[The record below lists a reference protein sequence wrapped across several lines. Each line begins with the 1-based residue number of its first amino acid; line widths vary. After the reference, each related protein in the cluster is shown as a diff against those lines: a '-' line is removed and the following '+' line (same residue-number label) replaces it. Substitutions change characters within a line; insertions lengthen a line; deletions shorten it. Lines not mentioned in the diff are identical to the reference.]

1 MLMKIL
7 VYKKDF
13 FKESVE
19 VRKAIIDSIY
29 DLYTRIQLY
38 QSQNIEFDKI
48 YNDDKIKYDKHGNEL
63 FTYKCQKANVQLRIL
78 YVYKIIHKEPV
89 FLIADYAIK
98 KKNNKKYIKVFDKFN
113 NYTFEELLDTSL
125 CII

>member
-1 MLMKIL
+1 M
-7 VYKKDF
+7 
-13 FKESVE
+13 S
-19 VRKAIIDSIY
+19 
-29 DLYTRIQLY
+29 
-38 QSQNIEFDKI
+38 
-48 YNDDKIKYDKHGNEL
+48 
-63 FTYKCQKANVQLRIL
+63 KANVQLRIL
-78 YVYKIIHKEPV
+78 YGYKIIHKKPV

>member
-1 MLMKIL
+1 MKIL

-19 VRKAIIDSIY
+19 VRKAIIDAMY
-29 DLYTRIQLY
+29 DLYERIQLY
-38 QSQNIEFDKI
+38 QTQNIEFGKI
-48 YNDDKIKYDKHGNEL
+48 YNDDKIKYDKHGDEL

-78 YVYKIIHKEPV
+78 YGYKILHKEPV

-98 KKNNKKYIKVFDKFN
+98 KKNNKKYIKNFDKFN
-113 NYTFEELLDTSL
+113 RCTFEELSGTSL
-125 CII
+125 CIV

>member
-1 MLMKIL
+1 MKIL

-19 VRKAIIDSIY
+19 VRNAIVNAID

-38 QSQNIEFDKI
+38 QNQSIEFEKI
-48 YNDDKIKYDKHGNEL
+48 YNDDKIKYDKHGDEL

-78 YVYKIIHKEPV
+78 YGYKVIHNEPI
-89 FLIADYAIK
+89 FLVADYAVK
-98 KKNNKKYIKVFDKFN
+98 KKNNKKYIRMFDKYN
-113 NYTFEELLDTSL
+113 KYTFQELLDNSL
-125 CII
+125 CIN

>member
-1 MLMKIL
+1 MKIL

-48 YNDDKIKYDKHGNEL
+48 YNDDKIKYDKNGNEL

-78 YVYKIIHKEPV
+78 YGYKIIHKEPV

>member
-1 MLMKIL
+1 MKIL

-78 YVYKIIHKEPV
+78 YGYKIIHKEKYTHSIIVPTQ
-89 FLIADYAIK
+89 LITKENIK
-98 KKNNKKYIKVFDKFN
+98 DFD
-113 NYTFEELLDTSL
+113 TTGWQ
-125 CII
+125 

>member
-1 MLMKIL
+1 MKIL

-19 VRKAIIDSIY
+19 VRNAIVNAMY

-38 QSQNIEFDKI
+38 ANQNIEFDKI
-48 YNDDKIKYDKHGNEL
+48 YNDDKIKYDKHGDEL

-78 YVYKIIHKEPV
+78 YGYRVIHNEPV

-98 KKNNKKYIKVFDKFN
+98 KKNNKKYIKMFDKYN
-113 NYTFEELLDTSL
+113 KYTFEELLDTSL
-125 CII
+125 CVS

>member
-1 MLMKIL
+1 MLTKIL

-19 VRKAIIDSIY
+19 VRKAIIDAMY

-48 YNDDKIKYDKHGNEL
+48 YNDDKIKYDKHGDEL
-63 FTYKCQKANVQLRIL
+63 FTYKYQKANVQLRIL
-78 YVYKIIHKEPV
+78 YGYKIIHNNPI

-113 NYTFEELLDTSL
+113 KYTFDELLNTSL